1 MRHIPNLDNR
11 NSDRIS
17 QSGRDGLLLLYVAI
31 NEIKNILQ
39 TLFSV
44 NSLALLSFDIQ
55 GVIDKVGNF
64 CEGKQFKITS

>member
-55 GVIDKVGNF
+55 GVIDKVG
-64 CEGKQFKITS
+64 KITS

>member
-39 TLFSV
+39 TSFSV

-55 GVIDKVGNF
+55 GVIDKVG
-64 CEGKQFKITS
+64 KITS